1 MKKVSGIL
9 GFAAVL
15 MFVATA
21 AHAVPATGTQAIGA
35 NATVSLKPGAAKNI
49 FLNGF
54 YGKFIS
60 DGIFVGGG
68 LTVAKWD
75 GVDDPSV
82 SVQAVAQY
90 WMGLSDGLD
99 FFAGLNINA
108 AVMPSPVVVTAGVDL
123 GVAHWL
129 ADNTAITAVI
139 DTDLGDV
146 SAISG
151 DSITMQLAIGVAQ
164 FF

>member
-1 MKKVSGIL
+1 MKKVLS
-9 GFAAVL
+9 FAAVF

-21 AHAVPATGTQAIGA
+21 AHAVPATGTQMIGA
-35 NATVSLKPGAAKNI
+35 NATISLKPGAAKNI
-49 FLNGF
+49 YLSGS

-68 LTVAKWD
+68 LSVAKWD

-82 SVQAVAQY
+82 SVSAKAQY
-90 WMGLSDGLD
+90 WMSLSDGLD
-99 FFAGLNINA
+99 FFAGLNIDAN
-108 AVMPSPVVVTAGVDL
+108 VMPSPVAVHAGVDV

-129 ADNTAITAVI
+129 ADNTALTAII